1 MGRVQSYA
9 DKVGGQTINDFIPS
23 NQWSMEANKAWV
35 QQMRTEGRQIID
47 IGPDFARRAQRV
59 QQGIRPDAPAYNLER
74 MDLNGYGGYQSIFE
88 RTGKYSGGVP
98 GFDP

>member
-1 MGRVQSYA
+1 MTSFRQ
-9 DKVGGQTINDFIPS
+9 ING
-23 NQWSMEANKAWV
+23 AWR
-35 QQMRTEGRQIID
+35 QIRRGFSKCAEGRQIID